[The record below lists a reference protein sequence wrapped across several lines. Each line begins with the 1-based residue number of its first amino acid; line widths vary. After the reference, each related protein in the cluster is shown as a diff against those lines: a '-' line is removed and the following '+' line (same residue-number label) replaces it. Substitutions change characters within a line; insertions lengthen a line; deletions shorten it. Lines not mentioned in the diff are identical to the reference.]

1 MKYLPFALAPLTLA
15 ISLSAHAADD
25 TNPLSEI
32 VITAS
37 RSLTPITES
46 LDAANVITR
55 EEIQRQQASS
65 VADILMLATGIS
77 LPTTGGPLTN
87 TGVFLRGFKSNQI
100 LVLIDGIRANDANN
114 GQFDFSAL
122 RADDI
127 ERIEVLRG
135 GYSSQYGS
143 DAMGG
148 VIQIFTRRHASN
160 SVTLRAGSY
169 GTLEERLNLG
179 HQSSTQKFALSLS
192 QLDMQGFSAGNK
204 NYVESNGNYGFD
216 FTTMSSF
223 PIPPSP
229 DRDGGRQ
236 RTLQLSG
243 QQQLSSNATL
253 DGSFLLK
260 DQSTEFDDGN
270 SDSNL
275 SIAALK
281 FSQTITDNYRHQLTL
296 GQSRTLQKSQGE
308 AMGFPFDVKFD
319 TQRLHADWIHNV
331 EHQTMGTTTAGISI
345 ANERAKASNVDQS
358 LLNKAI
364 FLINEKRIGNV
375 SYRLSGR
382 QETQEQWGTQSTG
395 SIRAGYAFNTKIDG
409 YIGYGKSFRAPT
421 ASELFDSTFA
431 SNNPDLAPETS
442 RQRDIGLVWRHHKD
456 HVIKLN
462 IFRSDVENLIAFQ
475 GTKLANL
482 KSAQLEGVEIEAH
495 GQYGRLN
502 YALNGLRARNRDTS
516 TGDALV
522 RRPTKQLSG
531 DVSYQLH
538 EALSI
543 GTQVLSRG
551 ATPDLAFDQNFTAF
565 NVKANGFAVFN
576 AYAQWHATK
585 KLDLGLRLDNL
596 TDKTYELSR
605 GYNTPGRSGYVT
617 AQYKF

>member
-1 MKYLPFALAPLTLA
+1 MKYLPFALAPLALA
-15 ISLSAHAADD
+15 MSFAAQAADD
-25 TNPLSEI
+25 EKPLTEI

-37 RSLTPITES
+37 RSLAPPTES
-46 LDAANVITR
+46 LDAATVITR
-55 EEIQRQQASS
+55 EDIQRQQASS
-65 VADILMLATGIS
+65 VADILALATGIS
-77 LPTTGGPLTN
+77 LPTNGGPLTN

-114 GQFDFSAL
+114 GQFDFSTL

-148 VIQIFTRRHASN
+148 VIQIFTRRDARN

-179 HQSSTQKFALSLS
+179 HQNDTQKFALSLS
-192 QLDMQGFSAGNK
+192 QLDMRGFSAGNK

-216 FTTMSSF
+216 SMWNAF

-243 QQQLSSNATL
+243 QQKISPSATL
-253 DGSFLLK
+253 DGSLLLK
-260 DQSTEFDDGN
+260 EQSTEFDDGN

-296 GQSRTLQKSQGE
+296 GQSRTLQKSQGD

-319 TQRLHADWIHNV
+319 TQRLHSDSVHTI
-331 EHQTMGTTTAGISI
+331 EHQATGTTTAGISV
-345 ANERAKASNVDQS
+345 ANERANASNVDQS
-358 LLNKAI
+358 LLNKAL
-364 FLINEKRIGNV
+364 FLINEKRIGNI

-382 QETQEQWGTQSTG
+382 QENQEQWGTQSTG
-395 SIRAGYAFNTKIDG
+395 SIRLGYAFNTKIDS

-431 SNNPDLAPETS
+431 SNNPNLAPETS
-442 RQRDIGLVWRHHKD
+442 RQHDLGLIWRHHKD
-456 HVIKLN
+456 HDLKLN
-462 IFRSDVENLIAFQ
+462 VFRSDVKNLIALQ
-475 GTKLANL
+475 GFKLENL

-495 GQYGRLN
+495 GRHGKLN
-502 YALNGLRARNRDTS
+502 YALNGLRARNRDTNS
-516 TGDALV
+516 GNVLV

-531 DVSYQLH
+531 DVSYQLN
-538 EALSI
+538 ETLSF

-551 ATPDLAFDQNFTAF
+551 ATPDLAFDQNFTVL
-565 NVKANGFAVFN
+565 NVKTSGFAVFN
-576 AYAQWHATK
+576 AYAQWRATK
-585 KLDLGLRLDNL
+585 RLDIGLRLDNL
-596 TDKTYELSR
+596 TDKTYELAR